1 MKRLRILIIAALLLL
16 SARAMG
22 ANGGFGIIGGATFS
36 QTSLKELNPK
46 NPANFH
52 VGMTYQ
58 AMLGLGFSLQPS
70 LIYNVREF
78 QVPMDGG
85 TPVQLG
91 PGFIELPVAIQWGLD
106 LLLLRPFVELA
117 PYVGYAVNS
126 YKNEGAE
133 LINRFQYGA
142 GVGGGIEVWKFQI
155 SCRYN
160 WNFSNLFRTDSYSD
174 AKLQYRGVNLSF
186 AFIF

>member
-1 MKRLRILIIAALLLL
+1 MKRFRILIVAALLLL

-22 ANGGFGIIGGATFS
+22 ANNGFGIIAGATFS
-36 QTSLKELNPK
+36 QTNLKELNPK

-52 VGMTYQ
+52 LGLTYQ
-58 AMLGLGFSLQPS
+58 AMLGLGFSVQPS

-78 QVPMDGG
+78 QIPLQDS

-106 LLLLRPFVELA
+106 LLVLRPFVEVA

-126 YKNEGAE
+126 YQTEGGN
-133 LINRFQYGA
+133 LMNRFQYGA

-160 WNFSNLFRTDSYSD
+160 WNISNIFRDGSFAD
-174 AKLQYRGVNLSF
+174 VKPQYRGVNLSL

>member
-1 MKRLRILIIAALLLL
+1 MKRLRILIMAALLLL

-22 ANGGFGIIGGATFS
+22 ANGGFGIIAGATFS

-78 QVPMDGG
+78 QIPVDGDI
-85 TPVQLG
+85 PVQLG
-91 PGFIELPVAIQWGLD
+91 PGFIEIPVALQWGLD
-106 LLLLRPFVELA
+106 LLMLRPFVEIA

-126 YKNEGAE
+126 YKNAGVD
-133 LINRFQYGA
+133 LNRFQYGA
-142 GVGGGIEVWKFQI
+142 GIGGGIEIWKFQI

-160 WNFSNLFRTDSYSD
+160 WNFSNLFKAETYADV
-174 AKLQYRGVNLSF
+174 KTQYRGVNLSL